1 MTTAASLAR
10 SVLGSDARL
19 RPVGGGDIN
28 VAFRAE
34 TPDGPVF
41 IKCHPDPPAGMFEAE
56 ASGLRA
62 LRRHAPADLGVP
74 EVRSVHPHGLV
85 LEWIEPARPSATTD
99 AGFGRDLAAL
109 HRATSDAFGGID
121 GSTGGYLGSARI
133 DLAPGT
139 DWPDTYVRHR
149 VEPLV
154 RQAVRAHRLAPDAVT
169 LLDRAAA
176 RAEEWCGPPEP
187 PTLIHGDL
195 WAGNR
200 MVGQDGRNWLI
211 DPAAQWAHRELD
223 IAMMSLFGGFDGCF
237 AAYTEAYPLGDGW
250 RERVDWYQLPP
261 LLVHAILFGGGYGD
275 RARTVLQRR
284 A

>member
-74 EVRSVHPHGLV
+74 EVRRVHPHGLV

-121 GSTGGYLGSARI
+121 GSTGGYLGLPASTSRQEPTGLTPTFGI
-133 DLAPGT
+133 G
-139 DWPDTYVRHR
+139 WSRWCVR
-149 VEPLV
+149 PS
-154 RQAVRAHRLAPDAVT
+154 
-169 LLDRAAA
+169 
-176 RAEEWCGPPEP
+176 GP
-187 PTLIHGDL
+187 T
-195 WAGNR
+195 
-200 MVGQDGRNWLI
+200 
-211 DPAAQWAHRELD
+211 
-223 IAMMSLFGGFDGCF
+223 
-237 AAYTEAYPLGDGW
+237 GW
-250 RERVDWYQLPP
+250 R
-261 LLVHAILFGGGYGD
+261 
-275 RARTVLQRR
+275 RTR
-284 A
+284 